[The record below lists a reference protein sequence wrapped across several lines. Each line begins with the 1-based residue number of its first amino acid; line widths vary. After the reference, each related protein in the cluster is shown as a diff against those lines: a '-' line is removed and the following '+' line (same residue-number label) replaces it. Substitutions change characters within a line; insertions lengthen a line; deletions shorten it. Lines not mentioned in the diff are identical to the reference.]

1 MKSVKEV
8 CKELGMEMH
17 DVENEEGRVLIA
29 YLNSLLTNYYCFFN
43 LGDKCGH
50 FIWCDLDSIAPT

>member
-17 DVENEEGRVLIA
+17 DVEIEEGRVIIA
-29 YLNSLLTNYYCFFN
+29 YLNSLLTNYYCF
-43 LGDKCGH
+43 L
-50 FIWCDLDSIAPT
+50 T